1 MLSYIVLV
9 ESFKFFYYF
18 PLPLQVSQLNLHISL
33 LFIVGVQMA
42 LCMLGHAG
50 GLSVGQDPLVKVEA
64 SGGRLCGMKPLATLA
79 TRVYLL
85 FLLLLCL
92 LLAAFN
98 RKIQRNHNEVRFC
111 SFLWGE

>member
-1 MLSYIVLV
+1 
-9 ESFKFFYYF
+9 
-18 PLPLQVSQLNLHISL
+18 
-33 LFIVGVQMA
+33 MA

-64 SGGRLCGMKPLATLA
+64 SGGRLCGLKPLATLA

-85 FLLLLCL
+85 FLLVLCL

-98 RKIQRNHNEVRFC
+98 RKIQRNHNEVRDMC
-111 SFLWGE
+111 SYGGEQLKEREMAR